1 MLLEKAKA
9 ARGLLIARALSKDKD
24 VDLRLIL
31 GVMGDAVNHEKI
43 QALEEEMEDMA
54 SDEEKRADFDVEL
67 EEQRKQRMQ
76 SGMSEEMQALE
87 ETLEKDKA
95 HQDSRAKPAI
105 PARRGQCAGSLRER
119 AGRHCPTGSKEGGQC
134 LQWPASQRQEA
145 LQRAPRGA

>member
-1 MLLEKAKA
+1 MSAHVPMHGYTLIVLIERALGYTGPHVSLDTNVGICAECEMLPENAKA

-43 QALEEEMEDMA
+43 QALEEEMEDVA

-67 EEQRKQRMQ
+67 EEQRQQRMQ

-95 HQDSRAKPAI
+95 
-105 PARRGQCAGSLRER
+105 
-119 AGRHCPTGSKEGGQC
+119 
-134 LQWPASQRQEA
+134 
-145 LQRAPRGA
+145 